1 MSQKLWQEDA
11 RVQLRAA
18 LNHQDTSTF
27 HALIQTILGGYSILE
42 PTHTQHTPYIQPKDL
57 SSSKKL
63 QKGTQ
68 KEKGLKHN

>member
-18 LNHQDTSTF
+18 LNHQDTCTF

-57 SSSKKL
+57 SSS
-63 QKGTQ
+63 
-68 KEKGLKHN
+68 EKSQRNSEREKVGS